1 VASLP
6 EVGPP
11 AEIGTQFEPGRLRLR
26 NDARMVA
33 GGGPLLVFGAR
44 SLEYDFGPRHPLS
57 PRRFGPGIEL
67 LRAVGAEPGLA
78 PEPAAD
84 HELEWLHAADYIA
97 AVRRLSADPERMPE
111 AGIGPGD
118 DPAFAGMH
126 EAAATVAGG
135 SIRAVEAIL
144 RGDVEHAYQPG
155 GGLHH
160 AMRDRASGFCIYND
174 VALAIARAR
183 QDGLRV
189 LYVDLDVHHG
199 DGVQALHYD
208 DPGVLTIS
216 FHQSGRTLFPG
227 TGFVDEIGEGTA
239 AGTSVNVPFEPLTG
253 PDAWLAAVRAVVP
266 PLAAA
271 FGPDI
276 VVSQHGAD
284 GHAWDPLANL
294 ALTTTA
300 MGEAARL
307 VDRVAHCHGKGRW
320 LATGGGGY
328 AVYSV
333 VPRVWALTWLAG
345 AHREMPARLPDAW
358 LAKWEGDAAR
368 WEKRPLP
375 GRFDDEPSLG
385 LSAISSVAAE
395 RAGRTVS
402 VVRTVLVPALLD
414 VAERRGWQQL
424 EGAAANTVLG
434 AAPAA
439 GAPPAR
445 RGNTGEAGATA
456 IGPVAAISPVA
467 AAPTSVAQLTLEMLD
482 RLKLAPRVIA
492 PADTSEA
499 MTILRAAL
507 DDGGVAAGAVAGE
520 WLVGVALAVP
530 VVAANPAAVPAAG
543 ADTGPGGGHG
553 SLAEVDRL
561 VALGV
566 APGWRRGGLATAMLR
581 ALIAETTRGGRA
593 LVALHTVADRDV
605 VDPLPR
611 AVRRGVAE
619 QLARGA
625 GMAVAAA
632 SARVLAVDPDARLAV
647 LLPPGAPGDIRAR
660 IEDWASRL

>member
-1 VASLP
+1 
-6 EVGPP
+6 
-11 AEIGTQFEPGRLRLR
+11 
-26 NDARMVA
+26 MVA
-33 GGGPLLVFGAR
+33 ASRPLLVFGPR

-84 HELEWLHAADYIA
+84 NELEWLHADRYVA
-97 AVRRLSADPERMPE
+97 AVRRFSADPGRMPE

-135 SIRAVEAIL
+135 SIRAVESIL

-183 QDGLRV
+183 RAGRRV

-227 TGFVDEIGEGTA
+227 TGFFNEIGEGIA
-239 AGTSVNVPFEPLTG
+239 AGTSVNVPFEPMTG

-271 FGPDI
+271 FGPDL

-294 ALTTTA
+294 VLTTTA
-300 MGEAARL
+300 MGEAAKL
-307 VDRVAHCHGKGRW
+307 VDRIAHRYGHGRW

-333 VPRVWALTWLAG
+333 VPRVWALTWLA
-345 AHREMPARLPDAW
+345 ASHQETPAALPERWRAR
-358 LAKWEGDAAR
+358 WEGDAAQ
-368 WEKRPLP
+368 WESRALP
-375 GRFDDEPSLG
+375 ERFVDEPSLG
-385 LSAISSVAAE
+385 APAVSPLASE

-414 VAERRGWQQL
+414 VAERRGWRQL
-424 EGAAANTVLG
+424 DRDAASTAPG

-439 GAPPAR
+439 EAPPAR
-445 RGNTGEAGATA
+445 RATA
-456 IGPVAAISPVA
+456 GPVAPSAPMLVA
-467 AAPTSVAQLTLEMLD
+467 PLTLEMLGGL
-482 RLKLAPRVIA
+482 RMAPRVIA
-492 PADTSEA
+492 PAEPSEA
-499 MTILRAAL
+499 LAILRAAL
-507 DDGGVAAGAVAGE
+507 GDGGVAAGAVAGE
-520 WLVGVALAVP
+520 WLVGVALVAP
-530 VVAANPAAVPAAG
+530 VAAEG
-543 ADTGPGGGHG
+543 RADGPGAGQRPIARV
-553 SLAEVDRL
+553 SRL

-566 APGWRRGGLATAMLR
+566 APDWRRGGLATAMLR
-581 ALIAETTRGGRA
+581 AVVEATTSSGRA

-605 VDPLPR
+605 IDPLPR
-611 AVRRGVAE
+611 AVRRGAAE
-619 QLARGA
+619 ELARRA
-625 GMAVAAA
+625 GMTVAPAP
-632 SARVLAVDPDARLAV
+632 ARVLAVDPDARLAV
-647 LLPPGAPGDIRAR
+647 LLPPGAPADLRGR
-660 IEDWASRL
+660 IEEWAAAL

>member
-1 VASLP
+1 
-6 EVGPP
+6 
-11 AEIGTQFEPGRLRLR
+11 
-26 NDARMVA
+26 MVA
-33 GGGPLLVFGAR
+33 EGGPLLVYGPR

-78 PEPAAD
+78 PEPAPDAQ
-84 HELEWLHAADYIA
+84 LEWLHAAGYIA
-97 AVRRLSADPERMPE
+97 AVRRFSADPGRLPE

-126 EAAATVAGG
+126 EAGATVAGG
-135 SIRAVEAIL
+135 SIRAVESIL

-183 QDGLRV
+183 RDGLRV

-208 DPGVLTIS
+208 DPGVLTVS

-227 TGFVDEIGEGTA
+227 TGFANEIGEGTA
-239 AGTSVNVPFEPLTG
+239 AGTSVNVPFEPMTG

-271 FGPDI
+271 FGPDL

-307 VDRVAHCHGKGRW
+307 VDRIAHHYGHGRW

-345 AHREMPARLPDAW
+345 AHREIPARLPEPW
-358 LAKWEGDAAR
+358 RAKWAGDAAR
-368 WEKRPLP
+368 WEDRPLP
-375 GRFDDEPSLG
+375 ERFEDEQGLG
-385 LSAISSVAAE
+385 ASAISPLAAE

-402 VVRTVLVPALLD
+402 VIRTVLVPALLD
-414 VAERRGWQQL
+414 VAERRGWRQFD
-424 EGAAANTVLG
+424 GGAANTAPG

-439 GAPPAR
+439 EAPPAR
-445 RGNTGEAGATA
+445 RATA
-456 IGPVAAISPVA
+456 GGGDASGVESGPA
-467 AAPTSVAQLTLEMLD
+467 AALVPTLVAPLTLEMLD
-482 RLKLAPRVIA
+482 RLGIAPRVIA
-492 PADTSEA
+492 PADASEA
-499 MTILRAAL
+499 IAILRAAL
-507 DDGGVAAGAVAGE
+507 ANGGVAAGAVAGE
-520 WLVGVALAVP
+520 WLVGVALAAP
-530 VVAANPAAVPAAG
+530 VAAAGPAARQEPLAG
-543 ADTGPGGGHG
+543 
-553 SLAEVDRL
+553 VDRL

-566 APGWRRGGLATAMLR
+566 APEWRRGGLATAMLR
-581 ALIAETTRGGRA
+581 AMVEATTRSGRA

-605 VDPLPR
+605 NDPLPR

-619 QLARGA
+619 ELARGV
-625 GMAVAAA
+625 GMTVGPAP
-632 SARVLAVDPDARLAV
+632 ARVLAVDPDARLAV
-647 LLPPGAPGDIRAR
+647 VLPPGAPADLRGR
-660 IEDWASRL
+660 IEEWAAAL